1 MEICVR
7 PHKLSGKL
15 NAPDSKSDMSRKL
28 LCSALCNRGMV
39 FHMDTTCISDDVE
52 AMIQCLRALGTT
64 ITILSDTALEVAPGA
79 THAKVP
85 ELDCRESATVLRFML
100 PVAAALY
107 GSASFTGIGSLSR
120 RPILPILKA
129 LAWIIFPLK

>member
-15 NAPDSKSDMSRKL
+15 NAPDSKSDMCRKL

-64 ITILSDTALEVAPGA
+64 ITILSDTAVEVGRHYQTETA
-79 THAKVP
+79 
-85 ELDCRESATVLRFML
+85 REQ
-100 PVAAALY
+100 
-107 GSASFTGIGSLSR
+107 R
-120 RPILPILKA
+120 RL
-129 LAWIIFPLK
+129 